1 MEPYTNNRNGAERG
15 GTRHHHGGHTPRPHP
30 HGRPSLAPH
39 PFRWRLSFAL
49 LFICNQLCCSI
60 SPSRLAPFPR
70 ASLLLGFPFVITSI
84 PALRCYKV
92 PTSAALAL
100 TRANGSKAD
109 SRKHRAHRCSQ
120 CCGGLVSSRDGR
132 RTRRLTLRG
141 CVLPAPGALPTQLT
155 SCCLDLT
162 CTSNHSGSLWCKSNG
177 CFLSMYIE
185 LQSS

>member
-1 MEPYTNNRNGAERG
+1 MATLLVLILTVGPLLLPIPSDG
-15 GTRHHHGGHTPRPHP
+15 GSLSPCFSFAISSVARLHP
-30 HGRPSLAPH
+30 HGWHLP
-39 PFRWRLSFAL
+39 
-49 LFICNQLCCSI
+49 
-60 SPSRLAPFPR
+60 PFPR
-70 ASLLLGFPFVITSI
+70 ASLLLGFPLVITSI

-162 CTSNHSGSLWCKSNG
+162 YTSNHSGSLWCKING